1 MLNVGATL
9 NIQNFTTFITY
20 TITLNLTSLKRS
32 KPYLETI
39 QSITIT
45 EYMFIDLSITIAR
58 AKEPPSQPILFQKSN
73 STNCLPR
80 NQEDFTNHHDDFQIY
95 PTQPYFIW
103 GTIPYIAT

>member
-9 NIQNFTTFITY
+9 NIKIYLFHY

-58 AKEPPSQPILFQKSN
+58 AKEPPSQPIIFQKSN
-73 STNCLPR
+73 STHRLPR
-80 NQEDFTNHHDDFQIY
+80 NQEDYKSNHDDFQIY